1 MQPGSWGK
9 AAAGL
14 EDLIVCNFSA
24 LLHAGQSGNLGPT
37 AFFLS
42 IHVASPGPRY
52 PEHDGLHPAFLS
64 EGSGMSATPGAS
76 DLILVELSWCG
87 SLLCLTPVWP
97 AKASLSWRLI
107 PFDQSVNV

>member
-14 EDLIVCNFSA
+14 EDLTVCNFSA
-24 LLHAGQSGNLGPT
+24 LLHAGQSGNLGPA

-52 PEHDGLHPAFLS
+52 PEHGGLHPAFLS

-76 DLILVELSWCG
+76 DLILVELSG
-87 SLLCLTPVWP
+87 GQPALSDPCL
-97 AKASLSWRLI
+97 ASERL
-107 PFDQSVNV
+107 FELASESF